1 MDFVQDMTEFI
12 FVEDKPQKAD
22 MIFIPGGDRGELA
35 VTAAGLFREGY
46 APLVLPS
53 GRYSKPVGRCLIPG
67 YETEWEF
74 LRDILVR
81 EGVPAEKI
89 LEEKQATYT
98 YENAIC
104 SRRVTDAAGLA
115 IRRAI
120 LCPQACHARRA
131 LLYYKILYP
140 ETEFFVCPTVTRG
153 ISRDNWFLDGE
164 KIDVVLGELER
175 CGSQFHEI
183 LREYAEKDRRKQD
196 GHSGC
201 DGTGKTGEGTGAEPG
216 YGGPYQ
222 SKGTGGLCDAGGH
235 KHSEIPFRKAS

>member
-1 MDFVQDMTEFI
+1 MGFAEDITEFI
-12 FVEDKPQKAD
+12 FVEDIPQKAD
-22 MIFIPGGDRGELA
+22 IIFIPGGDQGGLA

-67 YETEWEF
+67 FETEWDF
-74 LRDILVR
+74 LKSILVK
-81 EGVPAEKI
+81 EGVPEQAV
-89 LEEKQATYT
+89 LEEKQATFT
-98 YENAIC
+98 YENAIY
-104 SRRVTDAAGLA
+104 SRRVTDRLGLK
-115 IRRAI
+115 IDRAL

-131 LLYYKILYP
+131 LLYYKVLYP

-183 LREYAEKDRRKQD
+183 LREYAGKRQEEKKW
-196 GHSGC
+196 
-201 DGTGKTGEGTGAEPG
+201 
-216 YGGPYQ
+216 
-222 SKGTGGLCDAGGH
+222 
-235 KHSEIPFRKAS
+235 I

>member
-67 YETEWEF
+67 YETEWDF

-98 YENAIC
+98 YENAIY

-140 ETEFFVCPTVTRG
+140 ETEFFVCR
-153 ISRDNWFLDGE
+153 
-164 KIDVVLGELER
+164 
-175 CGSQFHEI
+175 
-183 LREYAEKDRRKQD
+183 
-196 GHSGC
+196 
-201 DGTGKTGEGTGAEPG
+201 
-216 YGGPYQ
+216 
-222 SKGTGGLCDAGGH
+222 
-235 KHSEIPFRKAS
+235 